1 MIVPQGCVSI
11 EEAARLLGCS
21 TGTVYRLIKAG
32 QITALRPKY
41 STRGFVI
48 RRDEIENYERG
59 YVRVQQQS

>member
-32 QITALRPKY
+32 QIKALRPRY

-48 RRDEIENYERG
+48 RKEDVENYERS
-59 YVRVQQQS
+59 YVQVQPSL